1 MNSNFQQ
8 WLEHQNINRFGTN
21 HHIWTWNDVIQLT
34 DLVTDK
40 MYIQWR
46 ITQHL

>member
-1 MNSNFQQ
+1 MNSNFTQ
-8 WLEHQNINRFGTN
+8 WLKHQTYINRFSIN
-21 HHIWTWNDVIQLT
+21 HHIWNDVIQLT
-34 DLVTDK
+34 DLVTDE